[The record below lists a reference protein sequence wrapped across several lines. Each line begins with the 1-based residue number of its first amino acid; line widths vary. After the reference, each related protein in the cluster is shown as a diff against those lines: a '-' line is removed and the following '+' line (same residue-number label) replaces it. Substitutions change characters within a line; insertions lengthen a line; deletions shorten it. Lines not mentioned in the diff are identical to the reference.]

1 MLVYVYLNIYLCSST
16 GFKGE
21 TGDPG
26 IVDKICD
33 DKFVILIFLGPVG
46 SPGQKGQK
54 GELGN

>member
-1 MLVYVYLNIYLCSST
+1 LCSST